1 MKNSFTILF
10 LTILS
15 FTAYGQKQA
24 NIWYFGDHAGL
35 DFNNNPPTPL
45 LNGQTDFPLPNQWNE
60 GCSSISDSSGS
71 LLFYTNGMKIW
82 NKLQQVMPNGNNLMG
97 HSSSTESSIIVPQ
110 PNSQKYFYVFTTD
123 ASENNF
129 QNGLRYSIVD
139 MCLDNN
145 DGDVLASAKNILL
158 TDMVAE
164 KLICI
169 KHSNGTDYWIV
180 THKFNSDAFYSFR
193 LTSSGVIDTVISHT
207 GTTDPQGWGG
217 QMIATSNG
225 QKIVYTIPNAQSI
238 GKTLLFDF
246 DATNGVV
253 SNEQTLSTGGRE
265 FGASFSPDNSKLYFS
280 TVGFGEI
287 FQYNLNAGNLAA
299 VIASKTF
306 IISNGPDSWRHHQLG
321 PDGKI
326 YVSRVQKT
334 YLSMI
339 EFPDSLCPACN
350 YIDSAIYL
358 GGQYTS
364 FGLPNFIAGYNYSNT
379 TVQCNTGIQHL
390 YNSEQIIKFYP
401 NPFTNVISF
410 KVNDNEQT
418 QIILYDILSRKL
430 LQQTFTNSI
439 TINTE
444 QLADGVYIYEVLS
457 KEGRISN
464 GKLIKQ

>member
-1 MKNSFTILF
+1 MKNNFTILF

-15 FTAYGQKQA
+15 LTAYGQKQA
-24 NIWYFGDHAGL
+24 NIWYFGNHAGV
-35 DFNNNPPTPL
+35 DFNSNPPTPL

-60 GCSSISDSSGS
+60 GSTSISDSSGS

-82 NKLQQVMPNGNNLMG
+82 NRWQQIMPNGNNLMG

-110 PNSQKYFYVFTTD
+110 PNSQRYFYVFTTD

-145 DGDVLASAKNILL
+145 NGDVLSTAKNILL
-158 TDMVAE
+158 TDTVAE

-169 KHSNGTDYWIV
+169 RHSNGTDYWIV
-180 THKFNSDAFYSFR
+180 THKFNSDAFYSFK

-217 QMIATSNG
+217 QMIASPNG
-225 QKIVYTIPNAQSI
+225 QKIAYAIPNAQSF
-238 GKTLLFDF
+238 GKTLLLSF
-246 DATNGVV
+246 DATTGIV
-253 SNEQTLSTGGRE
+253 SNEQTLSTGGNE
-265 FGASFSPDNSKLYFS
+265 WGASFSPDNSKLYFS
-280 TVGFGEI
+280 TSGFGQV
-287 FQYNLNAGNLAA
+287 FQYNLNAGNLSA
-299 VIASKTF
+299 IISSKTF

-326 YVSRVQKT
+326 YISRSMKT

-364 FGLPNFIAGYNYSNT
+364 FGLPNFIAGFNYSNT
-379 TVQCNTGIQHL
+379 IVQCNTGINQL
-390 YNSEQIIKFYP
+390 DNSGQTINVYP
-401 NPFTNVISF
+401 NPFTNSVSVQ
-410 KVNDNEQT
+410 VNDNEQL
-418 QIILYDILSRKL
+418 QFNLYDILSRKL
-430 LQQTFTNSI
+430 LQQTFINSTI
-439 TINTE
+439 INTE
-444 QLADGVYIYEVLS
+444 QLANGIYTYQVLN
-457 KEGRISN
+457 KKGAVTN